1 MRLILLRHAKSS
13 WAQGGRTDF
22 DRPLASRGKR
32 DAPLIAADMI
42 AKGLT
47 PTLILVSAAQRTR
60 ETLGHILHVFRHDA
74 EIRICRALYDAG
86 AQTYINMTNELSYSH
101 DEILL
106 LGHNPSIQEAALM
119 LLGEGNEG
127 DKARLNGKF
136 PTAAYAAF
144 KFPGNTAEIG
154 TGALEWFIEPRS
166 LTP

>member
-13 WAQGGRTDF
+13 WAQCGLVDF
-22 DRPLASRGKR
+22 DRPLAGRGQR
-32 DAPLIAADMI
+32 EAPAIAADML
-42 AKGLT
+42 AKGLR

-60 ETLGHILHVFRHDA
+60 ETLGYLLQAFSHDA

-86 AQTYINMTNELSYSH
+86 AQTYISMTNDVSGSH

-119 LLGEGNEG
+119 LHGTGHED

-144 KFPGNTAEIG
+144 RFPGDTAEIG
-154 TGALEWFIEPRS
+154 GGTLEWFVEPRS